1 MTAPLAIDAL
11 RNDIVGRDA
20 AFPTPYG
27 LRHLF
32 YADYTASGR
41 ALGMVEKQIAAILR
55 SYANTHTEDDHTGSY
70 MTRLLHDAEARI
82 KRMVNA
88 GPDGKI
94 VPVGAGTTGA
104 LQRLQEMMGIYI
116 PPVTRERIYQTVER
130 LNCDNCSILKKI
142 EESTPVIFVGPYE
155 HHTNELMWREAFAKT
170 VVIGLDAHG
179 MIDLADLERKLDDPR
194 WKGRIKIASFSAGSN
209 ITGVRTKVYDIARL
223 CHRHDA
229 FIFFDFAAVA
239 PYVEIDMN
247 RDADS
252 YFDAIV
258 FSPHKF
264 LGGPGSCGIL
274 VFNKRIY
281 REDLPP
287 TAAGGGTVDYVG
299 YEYHD
304 FTKDI
309 ETRETAGTPPILQTL
324 RAALAMEVKEK
335 VGVETIERIEREHLR
350 RFMDGLAAIPGAEL
364 LGDIPADER
373 IAIISFNLRH
383 RDRILHPRFVTRL
396 MNDLFGIQ
404 SRAGCSC
411 AGPYGHQLLN
421 IDNETSLKYR
431 DLIKQ
436 GVCGLKPGWVRV
448 NLHYTFT
455 REDIDFL
462 LAAIRFTAQH
472 GHEFLRDYR
481 FDINTAEWHHRKERK
496 KKVACSLD
504 APISR
509 KKIDLKKL
517 GELRAGYLAAAQT
530 EADRLAAL
538 PEAVYHTDS
547 AELEALKY
555 FYY

>member
-1 MTAPLAIDAL
+1 MTAFVIESL
-11 RNDIVGRDA
+11 RADIVGRDA
-20 AFPTPYG
+20 AFATPFG
-27 LRHLF
+27 PRHLF

-41 ALGMVEKQIAAILR
+41 ALWMVEKRIAAILR

-70 MTRLLHDAEARI
+70 MTRLLHEAEARI
-82 KRMVNA
+82 KRLVNA

-116 PPVTRERIYQTVER
+116 PPVTRDRIYRTVER
-130 LNCDNCSILKKI
+130 LSCESCSILEKI
-142 EESTPVIFVGPYE
+142 EEATPVVFVGPYE

-170 VVIGLDAHG
+170 VVIGLDAAG
-179 MIDLADLERKLDDPR
+179 MIDLAALERALADPR
-194 WKGRIKIASFSAGSN
+194 WEGRVKIASFSAGSN
-209 ITGVRTKVYDIARL
+209 ITGVRTKVYDIARI

-229 FIFFDFAAVA
+229 YIFFDFAAVA

-247 RDADS
+247 RDVDC

-264 LGGPGSCGIL
+264 IGGPGSCGIL

-281 REDLPP
+281 RDDLPP

-304 FTKDI
+304 FTRDI

-324 RAALAMEVKEK
+324 RAALAMEVKER
-335 VGVETIERIEREHLR
+335 VGVATIERIEREHLR
-350 RFMDGLAAIPGAEL
+350 RFIDGLAAIPGAQL
-364 LGDIPADER
+364 LGDIPADDR
-373 IAIISFNLRH
+373 IAIVSFNLAH

-411 AGPYGHQLLN
+411 AGPYGHQLLD

-431 DLIKQ
+431 DLIRR
-436 GVCGLKPGWVRV
+436 GICGLKPGWVRI

-455 REDIDFL
+455 DADIDFL
-462 LAAIRFTAQH
+462 LAAIRFTAER
-472 GHEFLRDYR
+472 GHEFLRDYH
-481 FDINTAEWHHRKERK
+481 FDLTTAEWRHRKDRK
-496 KKVACSLD
+496 REVACSLD
-504 APISR
+504 APSPR
-509 KKIDLKKL
+509 GKVNLKKL
-517 GELRAGYLAAAQT
+517 EELRMGYLAAAQS

-538 PEAVYHTDS
+538 PAPVYRTDN